1 MKEITDQFYVVPKVI
16 LEKILEG
23 NEKILTKLNAD
34 ESSSGKTLPGGYIT
48 EVEAKTMLKRGTTW
62 FWNMRKAGFLNS
74 AKMGGK
80 NHYSIKEIQTLLDS
94 AFTGN
99 RK

>member
-1 MKEITDQFYVVPKVI
+1 MKEIADQFYVVPKVI
-16 LEKILEG
+16 LEKILDG
-23 NEKILTKLNAD
+23 NEKILSKLNAD
-34 ESSSGKTLPGGYIT
+34 ESPNGKTLPGGYIT
-48 EVEAKTMLKRGTTW
+48 EAQAKAMLKRGTTW

-80 NHYSIKEIQTLLDS
+80 NHYSIKEIEKLLDS